1 MVPCPFVW
9 HPFWNT
15 PAWKSKTT
23 KKEFAWEFK
32 RCGFNPWVGKI
43 PWSKKWQPT
52 PLFLPGKSHGQRSLG
67 GCSPGAAKSQKQLN
81 RAQANS
87 VSSGRR
93 RGRPVTAKS
102 RALETGRPGS
112 ESHLHPQVW
121 PTSSLDLSVLA
132 CKNGV
137 IIKAPFTGRAPHVA
151 PGVKRLR
158 SMRSQSRRLW
168 ATSLSFTFHR
178 VGLLCGKWGR
188 EGVWRAGWAPGTWTE
203 WTAACVSC

>member
-1 MVPCPFVW
+1 MGLPPGGIGVKNSACHWKKTWF
-9 HPFWNT
+9 
-15 PAWKSKTT
+15 PARLYDTLFEIHQPGNQKQQ

-112 ESHLHPQVW
+112 ESHLHPQV
-121 PTSSLDLSVLA
+121 
-132 CKNGV
+132 
-137 IIKAPFTGRAPHVA
+137 
-151 PGVKRLR
+151 
-158 SMRSQSRRLW
+158 
-168 ATSLSFTFHR
+168 
-178 VGLLCGKWGR
+178 
-188 EGVWRAGWAPGTWTE
+188 
-203 WTAACVSC
+203 